1 MAQSAYIPGECNI
14 GNAEIAQR
22 LRFGWI
28 GVAVT
33 VVLATIF
40 FVTRIP
46 ATWRLVLF
54 LPSAGGAVGLLQ
66 GYLHFC
72 ADFGMR
78 GVFNFGPDVGK
89 TDSVEQAEFRRKDR
103 RKAISIFAWSLVIG
117 VVVGVG
123 SVLVG

>member
-1 MAQSAYIPGECNI
+1 MAATAYVPGACNI
-14 GNAEIAQR
+14 GKAEIAHR

-33 VVLATIF
+33 VVLAAIF
-40 FVTRIP
+40 YATRIP
-46 ATWRLVLF
+46 AAWRLVLI
-54 LPSAGGAVGLLQ
+54 LPAAVGAIGLLQ
-66 GYLHFC
+66 GYMHFC

-89 TDSVEQAEFRRKDR
+89 TDTVEQAEFRRKDR
-103 RKAISIFAWSLVIG
+103 RKAVSIGVWSLLIG

-123 SVLVG
+123 SMLVG